1 MQQADVSMLKN
12 KCRPIAAFKLRSK
25 ILTIRFSGIMDLSK
39 FLTPS
44 DDDDDEDEDHHHHLP
59 KSEEPNQRIYDSVEN
74 LIQDNEVI

>member
-1 MQQADVSMLKN
+1 
-12 KCRPIAAFKLRSK
+12 
-25 ILTIRFSGIMDLSK
+25 MDLSK